1 MNYNKKSHII
11 NVTRKPLKCPV
22 CGSPIIDIIYGT
34 GDMTEVDFV
43 LEYRKEGIMG
53 GDNIPRRPPIWS
65 CSCGCKRFRKVNPDG
80 SDAIVKVKLL
90 KNVRKAAA
98 RTISWT
104 SPLASQALKENKDI
118 QLHPY
123 LVEVT
128 TDLDEM
134 ETLKI
139 IAVSSSDVKNHTA
152 ELVNSG
158 LIGLHGRLCTVA
170 KVLNLE

>member
-1 MNYNKKSHII
+1 
-11 NVTRKPLKCPV
+11 
-22 CGSPIIDIIYGT
+22 
-34 GDMTEVDFV
+34 
-43 LEYRKEGIMG
+43 MG

-104 SPLASQALKENKDI
+104 SPLASQALKENNGNL
-118 QLHPY
+118 LHSY
-123 LVEVT
+123 LVEIT

-139 IAVSSSDVKNHTA
+139 TAVNTNDAKDHAA
-152 ELVNSG
+152 ELVNRG
-158 LIGLHGRLCTVA
+158 LVELHGHFCTA
-170 KVLNLE
+170 TKVLRIE

>member
-1 MNYNKKSHII
+1 MQ
-11 NVTRKPLKCPV
+11 
-22 CGSPIIDIIYGT
+22 
-34 GDMTEVDFV
+34 
-43 LEYRKEGIMG
+43 
-53 GDNIPRRPPIWS
+53 
-65 CSCGCKRFRKVNPDG
+65 
-80 SDAIVKVKLL
+80 
-90 KNVRKAAA
+90 KATA
-98 RTISWT
+98 RAISWT